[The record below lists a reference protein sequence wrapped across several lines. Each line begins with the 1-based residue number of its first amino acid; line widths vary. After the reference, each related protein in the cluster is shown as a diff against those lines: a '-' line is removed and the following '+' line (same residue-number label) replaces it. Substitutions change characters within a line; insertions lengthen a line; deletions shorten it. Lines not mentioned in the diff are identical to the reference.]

1 MSDLD
6 TKNGRPVLAQTLYRP
21 GGLPKMQ
28 AQTRATMEALDGACK
43 PVQRASRTTEQPL
56 VRRTIDYSETTTRIP
71 RRTQEQ
77 PRHTT
82 SAAYQQPRRTIEVD
96 TNADVEVAASVRRP
110 RHGEKVQ
117 PTRQLPPLREQKGR
131 MHWLVSIGIGMS
143 AMLVAWLL
151 LVLVIVGWTNTFS
164 DPGHYTQTAHLDT
177 VTVTTDAQ
185 GHQSQVR
192 AFLDAQ
198 GHLDLLV
205 LPTGDTSKARVV
217 VGPSPLSFHDLQ
229 HVTITVTAQ
238 GSVVTVLAQGPLEAN
253 YLATMRQTSSWT
265 VDLKQPASSKGG
277 H

>member
-28 AQTRATMEALDGACK
+28 AQTRTAMEAPERTRK
-43 PVQRASRTTEQPL
+43 PVQRASRTAEQPL
-56 VRRTIDYSETTTRIP
+56 VRRTADYSEPTTNVP

-77 PRHTT
+77 PRRTT
-82 SAAYQQPRRTIEVD
+82 SAAYQQPRRTID
-96 TNADVEVAASVRRP
+96 TNADVEVAPSVRRL
-110 RHGEKVQ
+110 RDEKVQ
-117 PTRQLPPLREQKGR
+117 PTRKLPPQHQGARF
-131 MHWLVSIGIGMS
+131 HWLVSIGIGMS